1 MKKAAISTASIILA
15 LAGTLAASPAANAA
29 IPTGNLDQA
38 SLGDSFTRG
47 AAIGGKSSTGSPI
60 NNSSANWSTGTDAR
74 VPSNLQ
80 QLAALKGVTVT
91 GYNYSVGGT
100 KAGDIPRQAGLV
112 GANVDYTTILSGGN
126 DVCGATSLTS
136 LPTVAGYKANIEQ
149 GISILLQ
156 KNPDMVIGLG
166 SVPSLKSLYAAGK
179 TDSTAT
185 LYHQSNRICPI
196 ALGTFSSETSAQ
208 AEARRNT
215 VDARVQDFNNVLKQ
229 IADSNPNVFFDNNA
243 IYNTEY
249 TIDDLSTA
257 DYFHPSYSG
266 QTKAALS
273 TFAAFKS
280 QGAFSGSVVTPPA
293 VVKPTTKLVSATTV
307 SGSIKLAATATSDTA
322 IQKVSVYVPALKQ
335 TLPLTKNS
343 DGVYRSATIDTT
355 AYPNGTYPA
364 TLTAV
369 DADGDSTS
377 VNYSIV
383 IKN

>member
-1 MKKAAISTASIILA
+1 MKKAFISTASILLAVTGILA
-15 LAGTLAASPAANAA
+15 TAPAANAA

-47 AAIGGKSSTGSPI
+47 AAIGGKNSSGSPI
-60 NNSSANWSTGTDAR
+60 NNPSANWSTGTDTR

-80 QLAALKGVTVT
+80 QLAALKNVTVT
-91 GYNYSVGGT
+91 GHNYSVGGT
-100 KAGDIPRQAGLV
+100 KAGDIPRQANLV
-112 GANVDYTTILSGGN
+112 ESNVDYTTILSGGN
-126 DVCGATSLTS
+126 DICGATSLTN
-136 LPTVAGYKANIEQ
+136 LPTVSGYKANIEQ

-156 KNPDMVIGLG
+156 KNPNMVIGLG
-166 SVPSLKSLYAAGK
+166 SVPSLKTLYEVGK
-179 TDSTAT
+179 TNPTSN
-185 LYHQSNRICPI
+185 LYHTSNRICPI
-196 ALGTFSSETSAQ
+196 ALGTFSTETAAQ
-208 AEARRNT
+208 AESRRTT
-215 VDARVQDFNNVLKQ
+215 VDARVKDFNNVLKQ

-243 IYNTEY
+243 IYSTEY

-266 QTKAALS
+266 QSKVALS
-273 TFAAFKS
+273 TFAAFKN
-280 QGAFSGSVVTPPA
+280 QGAFGGSVVTPPA
-293 VVKPTTKLVSATTV
+293 VVKPTTQLVSATTV

-335 TLPLTKNS
+335 TLTLTKNS
-343 DGVYRSATIDTT
+343 DGVYRSATITT
-355 AYPNGTYPA
+355 TSYPNGTYPA

-377 VNYSIV
+377 VDYKIT